1 MTAPRPA
8 APLNSPPLRPA
19 PPGPTWTRPVRAAG
33 LAALL
38 LTGAAHAT
46 GTQVA
51 PTTPATVTGAACPAD
66 WRDLD
71 PADLRA
77 AQITATRLT
86 FTDARGTD
94 SRATAQRGALL
105 LQGPATGGRRCSY
118 FVPPTGMP
126 DRVTRGFVLDTQVRA
141 VPPTTELAGTWVRD
155 ANTGLTLTRADNGHW
170 TLTGSLTVALPDGS
184 VSSANLNGPLR
195 PDAERW
201 IYRDGRCEAQLH
213 VVGSWLVA
221 ADNGR
226 CAAPDVT
233 FGGLYHHV
241 R

>member
-1 MTAPRPA
+1 MRYAAGMTAPRPA
-8 APLNSPPLRPA
+8 APPARPL
-19 PPGPTWTRPVRAAG
+19 PPGPRRLTWAAG

-38 LTGAAHAT
+38 LSGAAHAA
-46 GTQVA
+46 G
-51 PTTPATVTGAACPAD
+51 TPATAPTAPTCPAD

-71 PADLRA
+71 PLDLRA

-105 LQGPATGGRRCSY
+105 LQGPSIGGRRCSY
-118 FVPPTGMP
+118 FVPTSGMP

-141 VPPTTELAGTWVRD
+141 VPPTTDLTGTWVRD
-155 ANTGLTLTRADNGHW
+155 ANTGLTLTRTDGGPW
-170 TLTGSLTVALPDGS
+170 TLTGSLTAALTDGS

-195 PDAERW
+195 PDGGHW
-201 IYRDGRCEAQLH
+201 TYRDGRCEAQLH
-213 VVGSWLVA
+213 VVGQWVVA